1 MNAESREAVFAE
13 LRKQGIKAIKV
24 VAADGSKANGEIR
37 GVRKRVV
44 VLFVGCA
51 VVLTGVAVF
60 ILTSRSS
67 TVALPKNAAQPLPR
81 QEIVGDRS
89 RIGKP
94 DELFVLKAE
103 RFLARFAEP
112 GRSFDAPE
120 SEWPSKADF
129 EAAVRNQITFTATE
143 FTERI
148 DFKRMVSWLK
158 VEYVNYIRGGGYVSG
173 YIKDLI
179 KRQQMEIGRREEHE
193 RHLQELLVNVKSDH
207 KKQREAYDYW
217 LKANAQLQSMGI
229 YQLSLPYALQGCQGS
244 VGF

>member
-1 MNAESREAVFAE
+1 
-13 LRKQGIKAIKV
+13 
-24 VAADGSKANGEIR
+24 
-37 GVRKRVV
+37 
-44 VLFVGCA
+44 
-51 VVLTGVAVF
+51 
-60 ILTSRSS
+60 
-67 TVALPKNAAQPLPR
+67 
-81 QEIVGDRS
+81 
-89 RIGKP
+89 
-94 DELFVLKAE
+94 
-103 RFLARFAEP
+103 
-112 GRSFDAPE
+112 
-120 SEWPSKADF
+120 
-129 EAAVRNQITFTATE
+129 
-143 FTERI
+143 
-148 DFKRMVSWLK
+148 MVSWLK